1 MKHRVFHCPILV
13 VPILFLCLKEVYAD
27 SVCEQRVLA
36 VRDAAIILIGRGWT
50 QGAFARDA
58 DGTPVRALSSEAT
71 RHCLAGA
78 ITAANDRINGRN
90 VDLEWKTFTLF
101 ADRWRQVNPQ
111 ADQHEG
117 RMAAFND
124 LPSTTQDDVIRSLIS
139 MVPPNCGG
147 IQAKPSPSL
156 AAPKPKPP
164 KPTARKKSAHRIT
177 VVNQRFTGCFDAQE
191 VVRLHLAFKEVRE
204 RYGLVRASAVLD
216 SSNLAKVECCW
227 LEEGDLVR
235 MIGNPYNAIVG
246 DGTVIE
252 GITVLRCAD
261 SDCKTIRTKGI
272 GGSGLWFPVAM
283 LTTQN

>member
-1 MKHRVFHCPILV
+1 MKHRVFHCPILI
-13 VPILFLCLKEVYAD
+13 VPILCLCLKAVYAD
-27 SVCEQRVLA
+27 PVCEQRVLA
-36 VRDAAIILIGRGWT
+36 VRDAAIILVERGWT

-78 ITAANDRINGRN
+78 ITAANDRINGHT
-90 VDLEWKTFTLF
+90 VDLEWKTFNLF
-101 ADRWRQVNPQ
+101 ADRWGQVNPQ

-124 LPSTTQDDVIRSLIS
+124 LPSTTQDGVIKSLLS
-139 MVPPNCGG
+139 MVPPNCGSL
-147 IQAKPSPSL
+147 QTKPSLS
-156 AAPKPKPP
+156 KPKPP
-164 KPTARKKSAHRIT
+164 KPTARKKSVHRIA

-191 VVRLHLAFKEVRE
+191 VVRLHLAFKETRR
-204 RYGLVRASAVLD
+204 RYGLVRASALFD
-216 SSNLAKVECCW
+216 SSSLARVECCW

-235 MIGNPYNAIVG
+235 MVGKPYNAIVG

-252 GITVLRCAD
+252 GITIFRCAD
-261 SDCKTIRTKGI
+261 SDCRTIETKGV
-272 GGSGLWFPVAM
+272 GVSGLWFPMAM